1 MLQLLLVRCK
11 CLLNPVLSIHGFN
24 ASQSYPI
31 HKTQLIIFMYNYHT
45 VLSYS
50 VSIHTSK
57 ASLIS
62 QNSCLSIQKKE
73 VPIILVP
80 DMFLHIHGARCFSKK
95 FREFPNFV
103 SNNCIY
109 GPGLSNRK
117 VSVPHPCIYGA
128 KLLRNYTL
136 DIPTLL
142 AITFMENKF
151 STEKIKLI
159 FWPTAISSHFC
170 S

>member
-11 CLLNPVLSIHGFN
+11 RLLNPVLSIHEFN
-24 ASQSYPI
+24 ASQSHQI
-31 HKTQLIIFMYNYHT
+31 HKMKLIIFMYNYHT

-62 QNSCLSIQKKE
+62 QNSCLSIWKKE

-80 DMFLHIHGARCFSKK
+80 DMFLHIHGANCFSKK
-95 FREFPNFV
+95 CRKFPNFIS
-103 SNNCIY
+103 SNYIC

-117 VSVPHPCIYGA
+117 VSVPCLGIYGA

-136 DIPTLL
+136 DIPTL
-142 AITFMENKF
+142 
-151 STEKIKLI
+151 
-159 FWPTAISSHFC
+159 
-170 S
+170 

>member
-1 MLQLLLVRCK
+1 MLQLLSVRCK
-11 CLLNPVLSIHGFN
+11 RLLNPVLSINEFN
-24 ASQSYPI
+24 ASQSYPT
-31 HKTQLIIFMYNYHT
+31 HKMQLIIFMYNYHT

-62 QNSCLSIQKKE
+62 QNSCLSIHKKE
-73 VPIILVP
+73 VPIILVA
-80 DMFLHIHGARCFSKK
+80 DMFLHIHGAKCFSKK
-95 FREFPNFV
+95 CRKFTNFIF
-103 SNNCIY
+103 NNYIC
-109 GPGLSNRK
+109 GPGLSNRN
-117 VSVPHPCIYGA
+117 VSVLRPCIYAA

-142 AITFMENKF
+142 VITSMENKF

-159 FWPTAISSHFC
+159 FWPTAISPYFC

>member
-1 MLQLLLVRCK
+1 M
-11 CLLNPVLSIHGFN
+11 
-24 ASQSYPI
+24 
-31 HKTQLIIFMYNYHT
+31 QLIIFMYNYHT

-50 VSIHTSK
+50 VSIHTVN
-57 ASLIS
+57 ASLMS
-62 QNSCLSIQKKE
+62 QIHASLYTKYPSPQYR
-73 VPIILVP
+73 
-80 DMFLHIHGARCFSKK
+80 FLHIHGAKFFSKK
-95 FREFPNFV
+95 FPNFI
-103 SNNCIY
+103 SNNYIC

-117 VSVPHPCIYGA
+117 VSVPHPCLYEA

-142 AITFMENKF
+142 AITYMENKF